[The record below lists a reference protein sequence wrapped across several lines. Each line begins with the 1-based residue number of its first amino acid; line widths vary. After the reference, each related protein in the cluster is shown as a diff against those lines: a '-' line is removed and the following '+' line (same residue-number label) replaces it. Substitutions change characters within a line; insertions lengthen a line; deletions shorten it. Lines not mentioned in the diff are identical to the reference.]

1 MKMNRQLA
9 DDFWDYI
16 SIAVPYNFEPAARQ
30 AAHRQGLMVSE
41 YIRRAL
47 LLRLEA
53 DGVRLSD
60 YEDATA

>member
-1 MKMNRQLA
+1 MNRKLA

-16 SIAVPYNFEPAARQ
+16 SIAVPYNFEPAARE
-30 AAHRQGLMVSE
+30 AAHRQGLMVTE

-53 DGVRLSD
+53 DGIRLAD
-60 YEDATA
+60 FEDARA